1 VCTWKQTVVAD
12 ESDATV
18 AKGAI
23 GSERVMLAAHV
34 LSSMDVSASVTVG
47 LQTRVATPV
56 MIAHELMTATACDAA
71 WWPANGGNDAQVILR
86 AVINEQALFA
96 VDPWGDT

>member
-1 VCTWKQTVVAD
+1 VVAD

-34 LSSMDVSASVTVG
+34 LSSMDVSARVTVG

-56 MIAHELMTATACDAA
+56 MIAHELITATACDVA
-71 WWPANGGNDAQVILR
+71 WWPADGGNDAQVISR

-96 VDPWGDT
+96 VDPWCDT